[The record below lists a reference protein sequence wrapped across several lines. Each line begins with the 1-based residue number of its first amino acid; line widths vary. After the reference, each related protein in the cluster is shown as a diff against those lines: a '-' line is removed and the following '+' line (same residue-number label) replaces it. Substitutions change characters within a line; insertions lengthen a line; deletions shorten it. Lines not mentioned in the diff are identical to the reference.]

1 MRTGRASSSST
12 EDEDLRRF
20 YEDRV
25 VPVAERLAA
34 RGVRFI
40 PMGPDPDEDTWYE
53 DAPTEPPELMPLGD
67 QVECLLRLKDLWQR
81 QGLPEL
87 AELVEPLVRLAE
99 QLQPPEEQPAEISQ
113 YVYVMY

>member
-12 EDEDLRRF
+12 DDEDLRRF
-20 YEDRV
+20 YEDRI
-25 VPVAERLAA
+25 VPAAEALAA
-34 RGVRFI
+34 RGIRFF
-40 PMGPDPDEDTWYE
+40 PMGPEPDESTWYE

-67 QVECLLRLKDLWQR
+67 QRECLLRLRDRWER

-87 AELVEPLVRLAE
+87 VELVDPLVRLAE
-99 QLQPPEEQPAEISQ
+99 RLQPPEEEPAEISQ